1 MKDVIIRI
9 SVIFVAITLGF
20 LAIYTLACLSAFF
33 ILKII
38 DIPLIAAI
46 AYGISSVLAIITTAI
61 VFKNIKKIL
70 ISIGILTAL
79 TIITASTYIVI
90 VNFQEFKTKISSILT
105 PDFALGFVI
114 CVIIVIASTFL
125 NNLFTKK

>member
-33 ILKII
+33 ILKIV

-90 VNFQEFKTKISSILT
+90 VNFQEFKTKI
-105 PDFALGFVI
+105 
-114 CVIIVIASTFL
+114 
-125 NNLFTKK
+125 